1 MDFKNYFNSIK
12 YSNMNEGKFEIQK
25 NEPVGTQLK
34 KVRNS
39 NGMTLVALAEIMG
52 TDAPHLSRIEKNNP
66 SYQPTLPTIMSYL
79 KVFGYKEV
87 CIKI

>member
-1 MDFKNYFNSIK
+1 
-12 YSNMNEGKFEIQK
+12 MNEGKMIFDVEK
-25 NEPVGTQLK
+25 TEPVGTQLRNIRK
-34 KVRNS
+34 K
-39 NGMTLVALAEIMG
+39 NGMTLVSLAKIMG
-52 TDAPHLSRIEKNNP
+52 TDAPHLSRIERNNP